1 RDGGSTRQSDGPAYS
16 FFHMAEFFGYAMKC
30 EWPQVRPL
38 SIGESPGMFNHIFVG
53 TNDIESSRKFYD
65 ATMGVLGFEGHPLPH
80 GTVYPSAEGSLI
92 VAKPANGEAASC
104 MNGFTL
110 GFRAKSYDEVDAWHK
125 AGLGAGGSDEGA
137 PGFRDR
143 KSVV

>member
-1 RDGGSTRQSDGPAYS
+1 
-16 FFHMAEFFGYAMKC
+16 
-30 EWPQVRPL
+30 
-38 SIGESPGMFNHIFVG
+38 MFNHIFVG
-53 TNDIESSRKFYD
+53 TNDIETSRKFYD

-110 GFRAKSYDEVDAWHK
+110 GFKAKDYAAVDAWHA
-125 AGLGAGGSDEGA
+125 AGLAAGGTDAGL
-137 PGFRDR
+137 PGFREASPGNMYGAYLRDPDGH
-143 KSVV
+143 KVCVFTPNTGPKE